1 MDRRKLLLVDTGP
14 LRELITFSAVF
25 DLGFQS
31 LRNQLHFISEKYSY
45 EMFGHYIGSFQR
57 KSTTAAVV
65 VELDRWIRET
75 HPAGREQIWALVYEE
90 FDRMGMDEQM
100 VRLLD
105 MPLNL
110 VARCGPADTSLLTL
124 ARQQADSDPVVL
136 TIDRELWSECL
147 NAQIRTKR
155 INEILGRQDVT
166 K

>member
-1 MDRRKLLLVDTGP
+1 
-14 LRELITFSAVF
+14 
-25 DLGFQS
+25 
-31 LRNQLHFISEKYSY
+31 
-45 EMFGHYIGSFQR
+45 
-57 KSTTAAVV
+57 V

-75 HPAGREQIWALVYEE
+75 HPARREQIWALVYEE

-100 VRLLD
+100 VRLLE

-110 VARCGPADTSLLTL
+110 VARYGPADISLLTL